1 MLKRQIILSLFGL
14 TALLALTLPGCTKQ
28 DVDVRTPI
36 SAAGT
41 GTRFFPNDSSAIT
54 QGTPAGTGF
63 PGVII
68 LSINE
73 AGYSH
78 LFAYSPLSYPLTR
91 LTFGKWSDITPSLSP
106 DGQKLAFASNRSGY
120 WDLYLLDLSSGET
133 NRLTNTKEYDA
144 APTWSPDGFWLAFET
159 YIDDNLEIA
168 ILSVATP
175 GDPAVRLTYD
185 PAADHSPAWSPP
197 PGRQIVFIS
206 TRSKD
211 SDVWLADLD
220 RTGEE
225 RFRNISHNPRAIEG
239 HPSWAPDGNHL
250 VWASDSFSIEMSG
263 IYIWDAEHPGHP
275 PIWLGNGDWP
285 AMDEKGEQIVS
296 VISLPNQTYL
306 SAYTLRGDLLLQ
318 PVLLPGEVRGL
329 LWMSSSLSDPLPES
343 FKQSSEQTPAPLWT
357 SLVKHMTKGPTSR
370 RGIVPLEDVQAP
382 YPRLHDM
389 VDESFNALRQR
400 VIEEAGWDALANL
413 ENAFTP
419 LTTPLDPGSS
429 EDWLYTGRAFALNT
443 ILTNAGWLTAV
454 RQDLSLQT
462 YWRIYLIAQA
472 QDGSMG
478 EPIHDPPWDLAGR
491 YNLDPH
497 TYEEGGQ
504 FAFVPSGYW
513 IDFTSLA
520 NKYGWERI
528 PALSNWRTF
537 YNGTRFTEFVQ
548 TSGLDWYSAML
559 EIYPPEALITSTA
572 VIPQTHTP
580 TTTLVPT
587 WTPWFRI
594 TPKPSLTPT
603 PPFTPTFI
611 PVNTPLP

>member
-1 MLKRQIILSLFGL
+1 
-14 TALLALTLPGCTKQ
+14 
-28 DVDVRTPI
+28 
-36 SAAGT
+36 
-41 GTRFFPNDSSAIT
+41 
-54 QGTPAGTGF
+54 
-63 PGVII
+63 
-68 LSINE
+68 
-73 AGYSH
+73 
-78 LFAYSPLSYPLTR
+78 
-91 LTFGKWSDITPSLSP
+91 
-106 DGQKLAFASNRSGY
+106 
-120 WDLYLLDLSSGET
+120 
-133 NRLTNTKEYDA
+133 
-144 APTWSPDGFWLAFET
+144 
-159 YIDDNLEIA
+159 
-168 ILSVATP
+168 
-175 GDPAVRLTYD
+175 
-185 PAADHSPAWSPP
+185 
-197 PGRQIVFIS
+197 
-206 TRSKD
+206 
-211 SDVWLADLD
+211 
-220 RTGEE
+220 
-225 RFRNISHNPRAIEG
+225 
-239 HPSWAPDGNHL
+239 PSWTPDGNHL
-250 VWASDSFSIEMSG
+250 VWASNSFNVEMSG
-263 IYIWDAEHPGHP
+263 IYIWDAEHPGYP

-285 AMDEKGEQIVS
+285 VMNEKGEQVVS

-329 LWMSSSLSDPLPES
+329 LWMSSSMSDPLPES

-357 SLVKHMTKGPTSR
+357 SLVKPMTKGPTSR
-370 RGIVPLEDVQAP
+370 WGIVPLEDVQAP

-454 RQDLSLQT
+454 RQDLGQQT
-462 YWRIYLIAQA
+462 YWRIYLIAQV

-491 YNLDPH
+491 YNLDPRS
-497 TYEEGGQ
+497 YEEGGQ
-504 FAFVPSGYW
+504 FVFVPSGYW

-520 NKYGWERI
+520 YKYGWERL
-528 PALSNWRTF
+528 PALSNWRTY

-548 TSGLDWYSAML
+548 TSDLDWYSAML
-559 EIYPPEALITSTA
+559 EIYPSEALITSTA
-572 VIPQTHTP
+572 VIPPTNTP
-580 TTTLVPT
+580 TNTLAPT